1 MAGRRASMT
10 PRRVIRRIAIGVI
23 GAALA
28 ASVATSCSSG
38 AGTGGLGAQDAAAAQ
53 ACAGIADVM
62 RVRAGLSARELRAK
76 LGEIY
81 TEASASA
88 NTLVKTR
95 AVALY
100 ADATVMATGG
110 EAPSLDAD
118 LAAMTQ
124 ACSGQGG

>member
-1 MAGRRASMT
+1 MAGERASMT
-10 PRRVIRRIAIGVI
+10 RGRIWRRMAIAMVA
-23 GAALA
+23 GAVALSA
-28 ASVATSCSSG
+28 VSCSSG
-38 AGTGGLGAQDAAAAQ
+38 EATGGLGVQDAAASQ
-53 ACAGIADVM
+53 ACAGLADVM

-81 TEASASA
+81 TAASASD

-95 AVALY
+95 AVALF

-110 EAPSLDAD
+110 QSPSLDAD

-124 ACSGQGG
+124 ACSGQGA